1 LHRTLLEAFT
11 APRRA
16 SRNERDE
23 EATMTTKKIL
33 LAVDRSPRAEA
44 EASLVADTARGAHAA
59 VRLLHVAPE
68 ASAVYD
74 TEGRVVIYADQ
85 EAASRTSEGL
95 DFLRALEVYF
105 AGVPVESI
113 VRFGDP
119 VAQILAEAEDFGA
132 DLIVVGTAGR
142 SGIGRVL
149 LGSVAERV
157 FAKAAVPVMLVRP
170 AAVASSAR
178 ERP

>member
-1 LHRTLLEAFT
+1 MVAIDES
-11 APRRA
+11 RRPT
-16 SRNERDE
+16 S
-23 EATMTTKKIL
+23 ATKRIL

-44 EASLVADTARGAHAA
+44 VAAITADTARGAHAA

-68 ASAVYD
+68 ASAVHD
-74 TEGRVVIYADQ
+74 AQGRVVVYADQ
-85 EAASRTSEGL
+85 ETESFSSRGV
-95 DFLRALEVYF
+95 DFLRTLEVYF
-105 AGVPVESI
+105 SGMPVESV

-119 VAQILAEAEDFGA
+119 VAQILDEAEAFQA

-157 FAKAAVPVMLVRP
+157 FGRATVPVILVRP
-170 AAVASSAR
+170 PAPAAT
-178 ERP
+178 

>member
-1 LHRTLLEAFT
+1 MRLEHA
-11 APRRA
+11 
-16 SRNERDE
+16 E
-23 EATMTTKKIL
+23 EAMMTTKRIL
-33 LAVDRSPRAEA
+33 LAVDYSPRADA
-44 EASLVADTARGAHAA
+44 VANLVADTARGAHAT
-59 VRLLHVAPE
+59 VRLLHVASAP
-68 ASAVYD
+68 SAVYD
-74 TEGRVVIYADQ
+74 AEGKVVVYADQ

-95 DFLRALEVYF
+95 DFLRTLEAHF
-105 AGVPVESI
+105 GGAPVESV

-119 VAQILAEAEDFGA
+119 VAQILDEAEAWGA

-170 AAVASSAR
+170 TADPATY
-178 ERP
+178 